1 MDHRTYYIWK
11 LLVFTTIT
19 STVLPLKK
27 VFECLNAPLS
37 LTLEAGDGVWP
48 ANIPCKK
55 RPSALSYSFRLG
67 GPV

>member
-37 LTLEAGDGVWP
+37 LMLQDGDGVWP

-55 RPSALSYSFRLG
+55 RPSALSYSFCLG